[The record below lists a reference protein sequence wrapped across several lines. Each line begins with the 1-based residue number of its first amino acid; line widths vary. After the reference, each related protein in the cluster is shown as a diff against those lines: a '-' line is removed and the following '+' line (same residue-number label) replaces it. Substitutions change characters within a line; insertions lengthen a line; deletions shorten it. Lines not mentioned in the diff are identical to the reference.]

1 MFSIIIPT
9 YNNLEYLKICINSI
23 LKNSNSN
30 HEIIVHINEG
40 KDGTEQYLV
49 QKKIKFTFTKR
60 NVGLCEGVNLASKKS
75 TRNYIMYSHDDF
87 YFCPNWDKPFFNEI
101 KKIKNN
107 KFYLSGTM
115 FDYLGKTK
123 FFCGNNYKN
132 FNEKKLLSNLK
143 KINFNDYQG
152 STWAPHLVH
161 KKIWNKVGGFSEE
174 FFPGAGSDPDF
185 AMKLWNQNIRIFKSL
200 GKSLIYH
207 FGSKTLRKKR
217 FFSSKNNLGSQSSK
231 KFICKWGLSINF
243 FRKHYL
249 KSGSLF
255 VGQLDEPKKN
265 ILYWLDFLKS
275 KFKFY
280 YYKIL

>member
-9 YNNLEYLKICINSI
+9 YNNIEYLKICINSI
-23 LKNSNSN
+23 QKNSNSN

-40 KDGTEQYLV
+40 KDGTEQYLIK
-49 QKKIKFTFTKR
+49 KKITYTLTKE
-60 NVGLCEGVNLASKKS
+60 NVGLCEGVNLAAKKS

-101 KKIKNN
+101 KKIENI

-115 FDYLGKTK
+115 FDYLGKKK
-123 FFCGNNYKN
+123 FFCGNSYKN

-143 KINFNDYQG
+143 KIKFNDYQG

-161 KKIWNKVGGFSEE
+161 KKIWKKVGGFSEE

-200 GKSLIYH
+200 GESLIYH
-207 FGSKTLRKKR
+207 FGSKTLRKKN
-217 FFSSKNNLGSQSSK
+217 FLSKINNLGSKSSK
-231 KFICKWGLSINF
+231 LFICKWGISINF

-249 KSGSLF
+249 KSGTIYL
-255 VGQLDEPKKN
+255 GKLDKPKKN
-265 ILYWLDFLKS
+265 ILYWLDFLKT